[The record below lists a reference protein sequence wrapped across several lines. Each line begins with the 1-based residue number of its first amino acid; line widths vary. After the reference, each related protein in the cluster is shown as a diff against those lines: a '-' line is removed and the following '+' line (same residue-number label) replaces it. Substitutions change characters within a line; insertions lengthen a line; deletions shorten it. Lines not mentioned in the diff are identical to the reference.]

1 MKTNP
6 YIAGNPVGGE
16 SAFIGRADVLRDV
29 LRVLKS
35 EHENGMVLYGQ
46 RRIGKTSVLQEL
58 AAVLPK
64 HGNFAPVYFDLQDK
78 AALSLDQVL
87 TELSH
92 RVLYTLDIPALDIP
106 KEDFSAAFQNIFL
119 PHVLSHLPEQTALV
133 LLFDEFD
140 VLDNPG
146 NKQAGAAFFPY
157 LRDLMAKDVKRLQFV
172 FVIGRRPEDLS
183 SVYLSLFKGVKSS
196 HVSLMSEKDTDD
208 LVRLSEKND
217 SLIWTDDVAAE
228 VYQLTGGHPF
238 LTQQLCQVIW
248 NNIYEDI
255 TIYEKEY
262 ARTVLSDDVKNSV
275 QEAIRTATNSLEWLW
290 SGLQPA
296 QRIVASALAEA
307 GPKLITQQ
315 ELEKHLHDSGVRI
328 LIGELQDAP
337 RVLAEWDVIQ
347 PEDGGYRM
355 RVEMLRQWIAE
366 RKPLSRVRD
375 EMDRVLPAAE
385 NLFQAAYSIYQGGQL
400 DEAEPLLRQSVRLN
414 PNHIKANQL
423 LAEIFLAKGDT
434 DEALKILEFIYEYN
448 PCDVKHL
455 LVQVLMNKAKGVK
468 DSEQIS
474 IYERILTIEP
484 NQHEVIDIYQK
495 YYERQ
500 GNIAFSNYD
509 LDKAI
514 EFYKKADENKL
525 LTFYEK
531 ILELEPNHSE
541 ALEGYKKIYENL
553 GDMAYNNNE
562 LDKAFELYEKACL
575 KEKCERVKRRLQL
588 ETLYQQALA
597 ALERNERE
605 KAQQLLV
612 EVLSIEPSYKEATR
626 YMHFVVTDIDIV
638 KLNYALKIKNEQIE
652 FINKK
657 INSLL
662 TTELDLE
669 LDLEDFENQ
678 DSKLMDRL
686 KIEKSELELEKKIT
700 QWLGIKSDLQ
710 NKIDAL
716 EMEKLSLKNK
726 LTQEKSDLQNRIYA
740 LEAEESELKNKLRQE
755 DKIKSDLQNQI
766 YFLEAK
772 ESEFPITTV
781 KILLSVITIGLLIG
795 FFVGFT
801 NLKDIIL
808 NFLCKFRT

>member
-1 MKTNP
+1 MKNNP

-92 RVLYTLDIPALDIP
+92 RILYTLDIPAVDIP

-133 LLFDEFD
+133 LLLDEFD

-196 HVSLMSEKDTDD
+196 HVSLMSEKDTAD

-217 SLIWTDDVAAE
+217 SLKWTDDVAAE

-248 NNIYEDI
+248 NDIYEDEPED
-255 TIYEKEY
+255 TP
-262 ARTVLSDDVKNSV
+262 TVQSDDVKNSV

-290 SGLQPA
+290 NGLQPA

-375 EMDRVLPAAE
+375 EMDRILPAAE
-385 NLFQAAYSIYQGGQL
+385 NLFQAAYSFYQGGQL
-400 DEAEPLLRQSVRLN
+400 DDAEPLLRQSVRLN

-423 LAEIFLAKGDT
+423 LAEILIAKGNT
-434 DEALKILEFIYEYN
+434 DEALKILETLYEYN
-448 PCDVKHL
+448 PSDIKHR
-455 LVQVLMNKAKGVK
+455 LVQVLLNKAN
-468 DSEQIS
+468 E
-474 IYERILTIEP
+474 
-484 NQHEVIDIYQK
+484 
-495 YYERQ
+495 
-500 GNIAFSNYD
+500 
-509 LDKAI
+509 DK
-514 EFYKKADENKL
+514 EDK
-525 LTFYEK
+525 TK
-531 ILELEPNHSE
+531 ILLYTKILKIEPNHSK
-541 ALEGYKKIYENL
+541 ALAEYKKIYESQ
-553 GDMAYNNNE
+553 GDKAYNNDN
-562 LDKAFELYEKACL
+562 LDKALSFYKKAGTSEKIQKVNKKL
-575 KEKCERVKRRLQL
+575 RI
-588 ETLYQQALA
+588 ETLYQKALN

-605 KAQQLLV
+605 KAQQLLA
-612 EVLSIEPSYKEATR
+612 EVLSTEPSYKEATR
-626 YMHFVVTDIDIV
+626 YMHLAVTNIDI
-638 KLNYALKIKNEQIE
+638 I
-652 FINKK
+652 
-657 INSLL
+657 
-662 TTELDLE
+662 
-669 LDLEDFENQ
+669 
-678 DSKLMDRL
+678 
-686 KIEKSELELEKKIT
+686 
-700 QWLGIKSDLQ
+700 
-710 NKIDAL
+710 
-716 EMEKLSLKNK
+716 SLKNK
-726 LTQEKSDLQNRIYA
+726 IEE
-740 LEAEESELKNKLRQE
+740 LESKLKDKEIQSTESLKNEIDNTTADDAQSVNSEDDKNILSKIAIFLKAIFKCSFERFFIFGVVGGILFNRGILLNRGILRNTRIENYQENSNNADFIVILGLSLLFLAAYQIFALIVGWFFNRKKKLRKE
-755 DKIKSDLQNQI
+755 ASDMQ
-766 YFLEAK
+766 
-772 ESEFPITTV
+772 V
-781 KILLSVITIGLLIG
+781 
-795 FFVGFT
+795 
-801 NLKDIIL
+801 NLMI
-808 NFLCKFRT
+808 

>member
-1 MKTNP
+1 MKNNP

-92 RVLYTLDIPALDIP
+92 RILYTLDIPAADIP

-133 LLFDEFD
+133 LLLDEFD

-157 LRDLMAKDVKRLQFV
+157 LRDLMAKDVQRLQFV

-196 HVSLMSEKDTDD
+196 HVSLMSEKDTAD

-217 SLIWTDDVAAE
+217 SLKWTDDVAAE

-248 NNIYEDI
+248 NDIYEDEPED
-255 TIYEKEY
+255 TP
-262 ARTVLSDDVKNSV
+262 TVQSDDVKNSV

-290 SGLQPA
+290 NGLQPA

-375 EMDRVLPAAE
+375 EMDRILPAAE

-400 DEAEPLLRQSVRLN
+400 NDAESLLRQSVRLN
-414 PNHIKANQL
+414 PFHIKANQL
-423 LAEIFLAKGDT
+423 LAEIRLAKGDT
-434 DEALKILEFIYEYN
+434 DEALKLLEIIYEYN
-448 PCDVKHL
+448 PYAAKHRIVQIL
-455 LVQVLMNKAKGVK
+455 LGKAKEAK
-468 DSEQIS
+468 DENKELS
-474 IYERILTIEP
+474 IYERILNIEP
-484 NQHEVIDIYQK
+484 NNPE
-495 YYERQ
+495 
-500 GNIAFSNYD
+500 A
-509 LDKAI
+509 LDK
-514 EFYKKADENKL
+514 
-525 LTFYEK
+525 
-531 ILELEPNHSE
+531 
-541 ALEGYKKIYENL
+541 YKKICEHHGNISY
-553 GDMAYNNNE
+553 DNNKF
-562 LDKAFELYEKACL
+562 DKALELYIKAMATEKI
-575 KEKCERVKRRLQL
+575 KKVERRLHL
-588 ETLYQQALA
+588 ENLYQQAIESLKK
-597 ALERNERE
+597 NDKE
-605 KAQQLLV
+605 KAQRLLV

-626 YMHFVVTDIDIV
+626 YMHLAVKNVDIV
-638 KLNYALKIKNEQIE
+638 KLNDI
-652 FINKK
+652 
-657 INSLL
+657 
-662 TTELDLE
+662 
-669 LDLEDFENQ
+669 
-678 DSKLMDRL
+678 
-686 KIEKSELELEKKIT
+686 
-700 QWLGIKSDLQ
+700 
-710 NKIDAL
+710 
-716 EMEKLSLKNK
+716 
-726 LTQEKSDLQNRIYA
+726 
-740 LEAEESELKNKLRQE
+740 
-755 DKIKSDLQNQI
+755 
-766 YFLEAK
+766 
-772 ESEFPITTV
+772 
-781 KILLSVITIGLLIG
+781 
-795 FFVGFT
+795 
-801 NLKDIIL
+801 LKDENKEINIAWYLVFVIIIYIIYSY
-808 NFLCKFRT
+808 FFKF